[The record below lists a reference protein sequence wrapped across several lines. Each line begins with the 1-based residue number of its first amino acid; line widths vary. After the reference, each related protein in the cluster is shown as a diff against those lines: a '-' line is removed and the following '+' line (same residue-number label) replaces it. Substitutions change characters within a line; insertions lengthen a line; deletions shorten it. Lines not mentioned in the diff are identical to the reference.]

1 MILETIN
8 SPADVKCLS
17 EEQTAT
23 LCRELRSFLV
33 EQVSRTGGHLASN
46 LGVVELTVAIHRV
59 FDTATDRLVL
69 DVGHQ
74 CYVHK
79 ALTGRRELFDT
90 LRQFGG
96 LSGFPKP
103 YESVHD
109 AFMAGHA
116 SDSVS
121 VALGMA
127 RARTLLGQDYHV
139 VAVIGD
145 GALGGGLSFEGLNDA
160 GGSGE
165 PLVVILND
173 NGMSID
179 RNVGGLSKQL
189 SKMRT
194 DPEYYE
200 FKKRYRKA
208 LEKLPAGRTLYE
220 WSHEVKTALKKTLL
234 PPVSTVFEDM
244 GFAYMGP
251 VGGHD
256 VQRLTAVL
264 QAAKEAGRPVLV
276 HVHTVK
282 GSGYDYALR
291 EPEKFH
297 GVGPFDPATGK
308 VRQAGKETFSHVFG
322 ETLRQLARED
332 RRVCAITAAM
342 ADGTGLTDF
351 AREFPRRFFDVG
363 IAEGHGVAMAGGM
376 AKQGLIPV
384 FAVYDSFLQRGY
396 DMLVQDMALEK
407 LHVVL
412 AVDRCGIVGAD
423 GETHHGCLDYLSQ
436 IPGMTVLS
444 PASFAELRQMLR
456 RAVLEM
462 DGPVAVRYPRGGED
476 GYDGD
481 CDAPEPGVHGR
492 AAARPRSGH
501 RGHRTGGTGGIGMS
515 KKIRLD
521 VLVTERGLCESRQKA
536 QATIMTGL
544 VFVDGQ
550 RSDKP
555 GTPVAEDAHVEVRGH
570 ALRYVSRGGLKLE
583 KAMQTFPITLEGKV
597 CADIGA
603 STGGFTDCMLQNG
616 AAKVYAVDVGY
627 GQLDWKLRSD
637 ARVVC
642 LERTNARYLSTEQI
656 PETLDFASIDVSFI
670 SLKLIFPALYTLLC
684 EGGEVACLIKPQF
697 EAGREKVGKKGV
709 VRDPAVH
716 LEVLE
721 NFLRH
726 AKENS
731 FTVLGITY
739 SPIRGPEGNIEY
751 LGYLK
756 KGGEADCV
764 PDLRALVDASHSA
777 LKEGH
782 GEI

>member
-17 EEQTAT
+17 EEDAAR
-23 LCRELRSFLV
+23 LCQELRRFLV

-59 FDTATDRLVL
+59 YDTASDRLVL

-79 ALTGRRELFDT
+79 ALTGRRELFGT

-127 RARTLLGQDYHV
+127 RARTLLGADYQV
-139 VAVIGD
+139 AAVIGD

-179 RNVGGLSKQL
+179 KNVGGLSKHL
-189 SKMRT
+189 SRMRT
-194 DPEYYE
+194 EPEYYA
-200 FKKRYRKA
+200 FKKKYRKA

-220 WSHEVKTALKKTLL
+220 WSHELKTALKKSLL

-244 GFAYMGP
+244 GFSYMGP
-251 VGGHD
+251 VDGHD

-264 QAAKEAGRPVLV
+264 RAAREAGRPVLV

-282 GSGYDYALR
+282 GSGYEPALR

-297 GVGPFDPATGK
+297 GVGAFDPATGQ
-308 VRQAGKETFSHVFG
+308 VRQPAQETFSHVFG
-322 ETLRQLARED
+322 ETLRQLARQD
-332 RRVCAITAAM
+332 GRVCAITAAM
-342 ADGTGLTDF
+342 ADGTGLTGF
-351 AREFPRRFFDVG
+351 AVEFPRRFFDVG

-396 DMLVQDMALEK
+396 DMLIQDMALDK
-407 LHVVL
+407 LHGVL
-412 AVDRCGIVGAD
+412 AVDRCGLVGAD

-436 IPGMTVLS
+436 IPGMTVLA
-444 PASFAELRQMLR
+444 PASFAELRRMLR
-456 RAVLEM
+456 RAVLDMTTE
-462 DGPVAVRYPRGGED
+462 PVAVRYPRGGED

-481 CDAPEPGVHGR
+481 CGDEPVTVLRQGTDAAIVTYGILTGQALR
-492 AAARPRSGH
+492 AAELLEKEGVSLRVVKLNRVAPLDGDGICRALDGVKRVVAAEDQL
-501 RGHRTGGTGGIGMS
+501 RTGAVGE
-515 KKIRLD
+515 RLGA
-521 VLVTERGLCESRQKA
+521 LLLERGAGIERYALRNAGEALPAQGSTAQLRHVLGLDAEGMA
-536 QATIMTGL
+536 QA
-544 VFVDGQ
+544 
-550 RSDKP
+550 
-555 GTPVAEDAHVEVRGH
+555 VR
-570 ALRYVSRGGLKLE
+570 
-583 KAMQTFPITLEGKV
+583 
-597 CADIGA
+597 
-603 STGGFTDCMLQNG
+603 
-616 AAKVYAVDVGY
+616 
-627 GQLDWKLRSD
+627 
-637 ARVVC
+637 
-642 LERTNARYLSTEQI
+642 
-656 PETLDFASIDVSFI
+656 
-670 SLKLIFPALYTLLC
+670 
-684 EGGEVACLIKPQF
+684 
-697 EAGREKVGKKGV
+697 
-709 VRDPAVH
+709 
-716 LEVLE
+716 EVLE
-721 NFLRH
+721 
-726 AKENS
+726 
-731 FTVLGITY
+731 
-739 SPIRGPEGNIEY
+739 
-751 LGYLK
+751 
-756 KGGEADCV
+756 
-764 PDLRALVDASHSA
+764 
-777 LKEGH
+777 
-782 GEI
+782 

>member
-8 SPADVKCLS
+8 SPEDVKRLS
-17 EEQTAT
+17 EEQTAA
-23 LCRELRSFLV
+23 LCRELRQFLV

-59 FDTATDRLVL
+59 FDTARDRLVL

-79 ALTGRRELFDT
+79 ALTGRRELFGT

-127 RARTLLGQDYHV
+127 RARTLLRQNYQV

-165 PLVVILND
+165 PLIVILND

-179 RNVGGLSKQL
+179 RNVGGLSRQL

-208 LEKLPAGRTLYE
+208 MEKLPAGRTLYE

-251 VGGHD
+251 VDGHD

-297 GVGPFDPATGK
+297 GVGPFDPETGK
-308 VRQAGKETFSHVFG
+308 LRWEGGETFSHVFG
-322 ETLRQLARED
+322 QTLCELARED
-332 RRVCAITAAM
+332 GRVCAITAAM
-342 ADGTGLTDF
+342 ADGTGLAAF

-376 AKQGLIPV
+376 AKQGLVPV

-396 DMLVQDMALEK
+396 DMLVQDAALEG

-436 IPGMTVLS
+436 IPGMTVLA

-456 RAVLEM
+456 RAVLEL
-462 DGPVAVRYPRGGED
+462 DGPVAVRYPRGGEC
-476 GYDGD
+476 GYAGD
-481 CDAPEPGVHGR
+481 CGDAAVSILREGGDAAVVTCGILTGQAL
-492 AAARPRSGH
+492 AAAETLEKEGVDVQVVKIDRVSPLD
-501 RGHRTGGTGGIGMS
+501 GGAVCAALEGV
-515 KKIRLD
+515 RR
-521 VLVTERGLCESRQKA
+521 VV
-536 QATIMTGL
+536 
-544 VFVDGQ
+544 
-550 RSDKP
+550 
-555 GTPVAEDAHVEVRGH
+555 VAED
-570 ALRYVSRGGLKLE
+570 
-583 KAMQTFPITLEGKV
+583 Q
-597 CADIGA
+597 
-603 STGGFTDCMLQNG
+603 
-616 AAKVYAVDVGY
+616 
-627 GQLDWKLRSD
+627 LRSGALGERLGALLLEQGAGAERLVLRNAGTALPSQGTTAELWRALGLD
-637 ARVVC
+637 A
-642 LERTNARYLSTEQI
+642 
-656 PETLDFASIDVSFI
+656 
-670 SLKLIFPALYTLLC
+670 
-684 EGGEVACLIKPQF
+684 EGIAQ
-697 EAGREKVGKKGV
+697 A
-709 VRDPAVH
+709 VR
-716 LEVLE
+716 EVL
-721 NFLRH
+721 
-726 AKENS
+726 A
-731 FTVLGITY
+731 
-739 SPIRGPEGNIEY
+739 
-751 LGYLK
+751 
-756 KGGEADCV
+756 
-764 PDLRALVDASHSA
+764 
-777 LKEGH
+777 
-782 GEI
+782 

>member
-8 SPADVKCLS
+8 SPADVKRLS
-17 EEQTAT
+17 EEDAVR
-23 LCRELRSFLV
+23 LCQELRRFLV

-59 FDTATDRLVL
+59 YDTASDRLVL

-79 ALTGRRELFDT
+79 ALTGRRELFGT

-127 RARTLLGQDYHV
+127 RARTLLGAEYQV
-139 VAVIGD
+139 AAVIGD

-179 RNVGGLSKQL
+179 KNVGGLSKHL
-189 SKMRT
+189 SRMRT
-194 DPEYYE
+194 EPEYYA
-200 FKKRYRKA
+200 FKKKYRKV

-220 WSHEVKTALKKTLL
+220 WSHELKTALKKSLL

-244 GFAYMGP
+244 GFSYMGP
-251 VGGHD
+251 VDGHD

-264 QAAKEAGRPVLV
+264 RAAREAGRPVLV

-282 GSGYDYALR
+282 GSGYEPALR

-297 GVGPFDPATGK
+297 GVGAFDPTTGQ
-308 VRQAGKETFSHVFG
+308 VRQPVQETFSHVFG
-322 ETLRQLARED
+322 ETLRQLARQD
-332 RRVCAITAAM
+332 GRVCAITAAM
-342 ADGTGLTDF
+342 ADGTGLTGF
-351 AREFPRRFFDVG
+351 AVEFPRRFFDVG

-407 LHVVL
+407 LHGVL
-412 AVDRCGIVGAD
+412 AVDRCGLVGAD

-436 IPGMTVLS
+436 IPGMTVLA
-444 PASFAELRQMLR
+444 PASFAELRRMLR
-456 RAVLEM
+456 RAVLDM
-462 DGPVAVRYPRGGED
+462 TGPVAVRYPRGGED

-481 CDAPEPGVHGR
+481 CGDEPVTVLRQGTDAAIVTYGILTGQALWAAELLEKEGVSLRVVKLNRVAPLDGDGICR
-492 AAARPRSGH
+492 ALDSVKRVVVSEDQLRAGAVGE
-501 RGHRTGGTGGIGMS
+501 
-515 KKIRLD
+515 RLGA
-521 VLVTERGLCESRQKA
+521 LLLERGAGIERYALRNAGEALPAQGSTAQLRHVLGLDAEGMA
-536 QATIMTGL
+536 QA
-544 VFVDGQ
+544 
-550 RSDKP
+550 
-555 GTPVAEDAHVEVRGH
+555 VR
-570 ALRYVSRGGLKLE
+570 
-583 KAMQTFPITLEGKV
+583 
-597 CADIGA
+597 
-603 STGGFTDCMLQNG
+603 
-616 AAKVYAVDVGY
+616 
-627 GQLDWKLRSD
+627 
-637 ARVVC
+637 
-642 LERTNARYLSTEQI
+642 
-656 PETLDFASIDVSFI
+656 
-670 SLKLIFPALYTLLC
+670 
-684 EGGEVACLIKPQF
+684 
-697 EAGREKVGKKGV
+697 
-709 VRDPAVH
+709 
-716 LEVLE
+716 EVL
-721 NFLRH
+721 
-726 AKENS
+726 K
-731 FTVLGITY
+731 
-739 SPIRGPEGNIEY
+739 
-751 LGYLK
+751 
-756 KGGEADCV
+756 
-764 PDLRALVDASHSA
+764 
-777 LKEGH
+777 
-782 GEI
+782 

>member
-1 MILETIN
+1 MVLETIN
-8 SPADVKCLS
+8 SPEDVKRLS
-17 EEQTAT
+17 EEQTAA
-23 LCRELRSFLV
+23 LCRELRQFLV

-59 FDTATDRLVL
+59 FDTARDRLVL

-79 ALTGRRELFDT
+79 ALTGRRELFGT

-127 RARTLLGQDYHV
+127 RARTLLRQNYQV

-165 PLVVILND
+165 PLIVILND

-179 RNVGGLSKQL
+179 RNVGGLSRQL

-208 LEKLPAGRTLYE
+208 MEKLPAGRTLYE

-251 VGGHD
+251 VDGHD

-297 GVGPFDPATGK
+297 GVGPFDPETGK
-308 VRQAGKETFSHVFG
+308 LRREGGETFSHVFG
-322 ETLRQLARED
+322 QTLCELARED
-332 RRVCAITAAM
+332 GRVCAITAAM
-342 ADGTGLTDF
+342 ADGTGLAAF

-376 AKQGLIPV
+376 AKQGLVPV

-396 DMLVQDMALEK
+396 DMLVQDAALEG

-436 IPGMTVLS
+436 IPGMTVLA

-456 RAVLEM
+456 RAVLEL
-462 DGPVAVRYPRGGED
+462 DGPVAVRYPRGGEC
-476 GYDGD
+476 GYAGD
-481 CDAPEPGVHGR
+481 CGDAAVSILRESGDAAVVTCGILTGQAL
-492 AAARPRSGH
+492 AAAETLEKEGVDVRVVKIDRVSPLD
-501 RGHRTGGTGGIGMS
+501 GGAVCAALEGV
-515 KKIRLD
+515 RR
-521 VLVTERGLCESRQKA
+521 VV
-536 QATIMTGL
+536 
-544 VFVDGQ
+544 
-550 RSDKP
+550 
-555 GTPVAEDAHVEVRGH
+555 VAED
-570 ALRYVSRGGLKLE
+570 
-583 KAMQTFPITLEGKV
+583 Q
-597 CADIGA
+597 
-603 STGGFTDCMLQNG
+603 
-616 AAKVYAVDVGY
+616 
-627 GQLDWKLRSD
+627 LRSG
-637 ARVVC
+637 ALGERLGALL
-642 LERTNARYLSTEQI
+642 LEQGAGAERLVLRNAGTALPSQGTTAELWRALGLDTEGIVQ
-656 PETLDFASIDVSFI
+656 A
-670 SLKLIFPALYTLLC
+670 
-684 EGGEVACLIKPQF
+684 
-697 EAGREKVGKKGV
+697 
-709 VRDPAVH
+709 VR
-716 LEVLE
+716 EVL
-721 NFLRH
+721 
-726 AKENS
+726 A
-731 FTVLGITY
+731 
-739 SPIRGPEGNIEY
+739 
-751 LGYLK
+751 
-756 KGGEADCV
+756 
-764 PDLRALVDASHSA
+764 
-777 LKEGH
+777 
-782 GEI
+782 

>member
-8 SPADVKCLS
+8 SPEDVKRLS
-17 EEQTAT
+17 EEQTAA
-23 LCRELRSFLV
+23 LCRELRQFLV

-59 FDTATDRLVL
+59 FDTARDRLVL

-79 ALTGRRELFDT
+79 ALTGRRELFGT

-127 RARTLLGQDYHV
+127 RARTLLRQNYQV
-139 VAVIGD
+139 VSVIGD

-165 PLVVILND
+165 PLIVILND

-179 RNVGGLSKQL
+179 RNVGGLSRQL

-208 LEKLPAGRTLYE
+208 MEKLPAGRTLYE

-251 VGGHD
+251 VDGHD

-297 GVGPFDPATGK
+297 GVGPFDPETGK
-308 VRQAGKETFSHVFG
+308 LRREGGETFSHVFG
-322 ETLRQLARED
+322 QTLCELARKD
-332 RRVCAITAAM
+332 GRVCAITAAM
-342 ADGTGLTDF
+342 ADGTGLAAF

-376 AKQGLIPV
+376 AKQGLVPV

-396 DMLVQDMALEK
+396 DMLVQDAALEG

-436 IPGMTVLS
+436 IPGMTVLA

-456 RAVLEM
+456 RAVLEL
-462 DGPVAVRYPRGGED
+462 DGPVAVRYPRGGEC
-476 GYDGD
+476 GYAGD
-481 CDAPEPGVHGR
+481 CGDAAVSILREGGDAAVVTCGILTGQAL
-492 AAARPRSGH
+492 AAAETLEKEGVDVQVVKIDRVSPLD
-501 RGHRTGGTGGIGMS
+501 GGAVCAALEGV
-515 KKIRLD
+515 RR
-521 VLVTERGLCESRQKA
+521 VV
-536 QATIMTGL
+536 
-544 VFVDGQ
+544 
-550 RSDKP
+550 
-555 GTPVAEDAHVEVRGH
+555 VAED
-570 ALRYVSRGGLKLE
+570 
-583 KAMQTFPITLEGKV
+583 Q
-597 CADIGA
+597 
-603 STGGFTDCMLQNG
+603 
-616 AAKVYAVDVGY
+616 
-627 GQLDWKLRSD
+627 LRSGALGERLGALLLEQGAGAERLVLRNAGTALPSQGTTAELWRALGLD
-637 ARVVC
+637 A
-642 LERTNARYLSTEQI
+642 
-656 PETLDFASIDVSFI
+656 
-670 SLKLIFPALYTLLC
+670 
-684 EGGEVACLIKPQF
+684 EGIAQ
-697 EAGREKVGKKGV
+697 A
-709 VRDPAVH
+709 VR
-716 LEVLE
+716 EVL
-721 NFLRH
+721 
-726 AKENS
+726 A
-731 FTVLGITY
+731 
-739 SPIRGPEGNIEY
+739 
-751 LGYLK
+751 
-756 KGGEADCV
+756 
-764 PDLRALVDASHSA
+764 
-777 LKEGH
+777 
-782 GEI
+782 